1 MRPRMPS
8 PAMVVAII
16 ALVVALS
23 GTAMAAVDFA
33 RNAGAVD
40 GKSAVAARSSLQ
52 HAAGK
57 LVATARAGPEKGRIP
72 GRFVGDVMRGGA
84 TPLTRYLRAVD
95 NADGPVVPLATI
107 PGIGRLDAQCRD
119 QDPTVGIKST
129 QTLVSF
135 TAFDR
140 GGVNVSR
147 LLGSDIAGSR
157 EGVVFTAPKDQPVPI
172 LQFADSFFQLTLQA
186 RDRTVFL
193 TGAARPDRNR
203 SPLAACLIFGIG
215 LQVEHYDDKPGP

>member
-1 MRPRMPS
+1 MRRRTPS

-23 GTAMAAVDFA
+23 GTAVAAVDFA

-40 GKSAVAARSSLQ
+40 GRSAVSARASLRG
-52 HAAGK
+52 AAGR
-57 LVATARAGPEKGRIP
+57 LVATERAGPHRGRLP
-72 GRFVGDVMRGGA
+72 GRFVAGVMRGGA

-95 NADGPVVPLATI
+95 NADGPIVPLAII

-119 QDPTVGIKST
+119 QDPTVGVKST

-135 TAFDR
+135 TASEQ

-147 LLGSDIAGSR
+147 LLGSDIANAR
-157 EGVVFTAPKDQPVPI
+157 EGVVFTALKGQPAPI
-172 LQFADSFFQLTLQA
+172 LQFADSLFQLTLQA
-186 RDRTVFL
+186 RNRTVFM
-193 TGAARPDRNR
+193 TGAARPDLNR
-203 SPLAACLIFGIG
+203 SASAACLIFGIALRVG
-215 LQVEHYDDKPGP
+215 